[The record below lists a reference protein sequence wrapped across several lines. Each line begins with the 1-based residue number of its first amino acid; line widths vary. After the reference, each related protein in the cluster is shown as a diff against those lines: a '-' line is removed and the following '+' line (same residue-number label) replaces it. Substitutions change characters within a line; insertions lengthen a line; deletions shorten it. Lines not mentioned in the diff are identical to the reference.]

1 MQVIVA
7 DVGNSSIKLM
17 CASLDCQYRNIL
29 PCWGDCLTID
39 PQSLPEKLVLHEST
53 ENTINQKLP
62 WYVSSV
68 NDSIARR
75 LHESAIKGDLV
86 SAWYPVAH
94 ELIDLKIDVENPATT
109 GIDRL
114 LAAQAALRL
123 YGKDRDVIVID
134 CGTAL
139 TIDLV
144 TRDGTFRGG
153 VIIAGPATNLKALDL
168 MTEALPDLS
177 GERLVRPANV
187 IGRSTRDAMMS
198 GAWFNGLGAIR
209 EVVSQISA
217 TLSQPPLVI
226 GTGGGLGPWR
236 KELPADW
243 LIVDHLV
250 IDGLFEVA
258 VERFCDRVE

>member
-1 MQVIVA
+1 M
-7 DVGNSSIKLM
+7 
-17 CASLDCQYRNIL
+17 
-29 PCWGDCLTID
+29 TIA
-39 PQSLPEKLVLHEST
+39 PQSLPEILTLRESPDHAVRH
-53 ENTINQKLP
+53 QLS

-68 NDSIARR
+68 NDSIAKR
-75 LHESAIKGDLV
+75 LRESATKGDLV
-86 SAWYPVAH
+86 LDWNPVTH
-94 ELIDLKIDVENPATT
+94 DLIDLKIDVENPAAT

-123 YGKDRDVIVID
+123 YARDRDVIVID
-134 CGTAL
+134 CGTAM

-168 MTEALPDLS
+168 MTAALPDLT

-198 GAWFNGLGAIR
+198 GAYFNGLGAVR
-209 EVVSQISA
+209 EVVNQITA
-217 TLSQPPLVI
+217 TLDQPPLVV

-236 KELPADW
+236 SELPADW

-258 VERFCDRVE
+258 VERFCKRAT